1 MRALVMQLMADGR
14 REKILVDDWADQ
26 AAPTGNQFKAQTLF
40 SGVTNGTERNN
51 LLGGNYS
58 QGDDALP
65 YPYGYQNV
73 ARVVEV
79 GPECKAISLGD
90 VVYTSTDHLEFI
102 LDADDSLLVKLP
114 DNVDPKDAAL
124 FGVASVAMHDVRRA
138 ETKLGDRVL
147 VVGAGPIGQF
157 TAQSARAAGAH
168 VTICD
173 LDAKRLE
180 LAAKCGA
187 HRTVRITGEETWS
200 GELIAEGKFDIVF
213 EDSGADVIKHII
225 GKGWGEG
232 VINFRGKVVVIAGR
246 DDVLYNFN
254 AGQGLE
260 VCLIQASHFDNSDL
274 AEVAR
279 LVGDGVMMIEPL
291 IQDVVKPADA
301 KGIYDALRDAP
312 NTLMGTVFD
321 WQ

>member
-14 REKILVDDWADQ
+14 REKVLMADWPEPS
-26 AAPTGNQFKAQTLF
+26 APTGTQFKAQTLF

-79 GPECKAISLGD
+79 GPDCTKIAVGD

-102 LDADDSLLVKLP
+102 VDDEDSLLIKLP
-114 DNVDPKDAAL
+114 DTVDPAQAAL

-157 TAQSARAAGAH
+157 TAQAARASGAH
-168 VTICD
+168 VTVCD
-173 LDAKRLE
+173 LDANRLKI
-180 LAAKCGA
+180 AAQCGA
-187 HRTVRITGEETWS
+187 NRTVQITGDDTWT

-213 EDSGADVIKHII
+213 EDSGADVLGKII
-225 GKGWGEG
+225 GVGWGEG
-232 VINFRGKVVVIAGR
+232 VIKFRGKVVVIAGR

-254 AGQGLE
+254 AGQGHEL
-260 VCLIQASHFDNSDL
+260 CILQASHFDNSDL
-274 AEVAR
+274 AEVTR
-279 LVGDGVMMIEPL
+279 LVAGGTIQVAPL
-291 IQDVVKPADA
+291 MQDLVKPEAS
-301 KGIYDALRDAP
+301 KEIYDALRDAP
-312 NTLMGTVFD
+312 NTLFGTVFD